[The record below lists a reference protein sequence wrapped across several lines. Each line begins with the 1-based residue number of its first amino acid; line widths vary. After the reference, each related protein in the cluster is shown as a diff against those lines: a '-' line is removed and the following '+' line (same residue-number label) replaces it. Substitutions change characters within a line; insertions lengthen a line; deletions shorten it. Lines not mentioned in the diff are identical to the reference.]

1 MGSKME
7 HDEETKIPE
16 YLEEFL
22 RESEQP
28 EEIYELDKKTR
39 REIKISLWMFSKII
53 NFFVKF
59 KYLLITPLMMPT
71 NIFRKSFALLFWIF
85 IIMIPMFVFGSLFIG
100 FIALLFIIKSIKHIR
115 LKNILHPIKCFK
127 GFRLKRILNPLLT
140 FFKSMI
146 DYLAF
151 KFIRSIASQYYNGT
165 ITFEKAQ
172 TRTTNL
178 LKKTLFRNWSEI
190 NMINYLRLYL
200 SSIPILI
207 YFCCYLLH
215 DKLASV
221 ELQFELHLIWIE
233 SAILSGLTKDAEI
246 VIKKYLTT
254 YENKTYYDQWIELSH
269 YFAFLLIQH
278 GHSIEA
284 IDYLDHAIE
293 FYSIE
298 ENIKELSSPLID
310 AYGLRGI
317 ANRNTGALK
326 ESINDFS
333 KAMDL
338 IMTPPYGEDNSDADD
353 FHNIWAFGR
362 NAYNLA
368 ITYHDKGD
376 YKNALKYY
384 KIVLDQQ
391 KEIIHSPFSLI
402 SDIANTFKAFAV
414 DLFEKNVIFST
425 SRHIDHTDVEAHA
438 NGNIGLILINQN
450 YFDAAI
456 KYLKMALNISDQ
468 NADLHGQRLWN
479 YYLGVAY
486 EEKEDFENAYGYYK
500 KSVDL
505 LELLRHEYKSKN
517 FFTAFDLLERGFRNR
532 YFWRW
537 DTSNTSWA
545 SIERLAEIPKIPCTR
560 SPYKTFDNEE

>member
-246 VIKKYLTT
+246 VIKKYLTVLPLP
-254 YENKTYYDQWIELSH
+254 EL
-269 YFAFLLIQH
+269 
-278 GHSIEA
+278 
-284 IDYLDHAIE
+284 D
-293 FYSIE
+293 
-298 ENIKELSSPLID
+298 
-310 AYGLRGI
+310 
-317 ANRNTGALK
+317 NR
-326 ESINDFS
+326 
-333 KAMDL
+333 
-338 IMTPPYGEDNSDADD
+338 
-353 FHNIWAFGR
+353 
-362 NAYNLA
+362 
-368 ITYHDKGD
+368 
-376 YKNALKYY
+376 
-384 KIVLDQQ
+384 
-391 KEIIHSPFSLI
+391 
-402 SDIANTFKAFAV
+402 
-414 DLFEKNVIFST
+414 
-425 SRHIDHTDVEAHA
+425 
-438 NGNIGLILINQN
+438 
-450 YFDAAI
+450 
-456 KYLKMALNISDQ
+456 
-468 NADLHGQRLWN
+468 
-479 YYLGVAY
+479 
-486 EEKEDFENAYGYYK
+486 
-500 KSVDL
+500 
-505 LELLRHEYKSKN
+505 
-517 FFTAFDLLERGFRNR
+517 
-532 YFWRW
+532 
-537 DTSNTSWA
+537 
-545 SIERLAEIPKIPCTR
+545 
-560 SPYKTFDNEE
+560 